1 MYIEVLTQITSKAV
15 DQYYTY
21 KVPDKYKDK
30 ITIGIRVKIPFGK
43 MILEGFVMNILSD
56 TNYDKNKIKEIIS
69 ITDDTPVL
77 NKEMLSLGKYMSNTL
92 LCSLVSAYQVMLP
105 KALKAEINTNIKIK
119 YKSPYPFVVGV

>member
-43 MILEGFVMNILSD
+43 MILEGFVMNILS
-56 TNYDKNKIKEIIS
+56 
-69 ITDDTPVL
+69 
-77 NKEMLSLGKYMSNTL
+77 
-92 LCSLVSAYQVMLP
+92 
-105 KALKAEINTNIKIK
+105 
-119 YKSPYPFVVGV
+119 